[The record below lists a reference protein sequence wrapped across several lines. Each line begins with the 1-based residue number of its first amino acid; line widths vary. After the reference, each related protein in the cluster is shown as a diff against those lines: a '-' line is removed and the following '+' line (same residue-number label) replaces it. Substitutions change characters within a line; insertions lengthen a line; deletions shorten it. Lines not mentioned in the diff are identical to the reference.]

1 MLIIITIT
9 SFVSIMFFF
18 IKTPLAKASTIII
31 QTINVA
37 LIRYVFTSI
46 SWYIYV
52 VVIIFIRGIMVLF
65 SYIRAIAR
73 NIIITSSINGLTK
86 VKLTRIISLIIV
98 VITSAC
104 APQIVWSQL
113 LILNTNNFIIINVN
127 KLFISF
133 NRCLTI
139 LIIIYLLIRLIVVVK
154 ITFYNK
160 GPIKAISHFFF
171 FFFVRNNSIQ

>member
-104 APQIVWSQL
+104 APQIV
-113 LILNTNNFIIINVN
+113 
-127 KLFISF
+127 
-133 NRCLTI
+133 
-139 LIIIYLLIRLIVVVK
+139 
-154 ITFYNK
+154 
-160 GPIKAISHFFF
+160 
-171 FFFVRNNSIQ
+171 